1 MKTEIELLVETLARL
16 EHEHTTHN
24 KAMDARLTDL
34 TRRLEQWALQL
45 SSVRTQLT
53 ALVALLEHSGRDGI
67 RR

>member
-1 MKTEIELLVETLARL
+1 MKTELDLLVETLARL
-16 EHEHTTHN
+16 EREHTTYN

-34 TRRLEQWALQL
+34 AGRLEQWALQL

-53 ALVALLEHSGRDGI
+53 ALVALLERSGRDGN